1 MSKTYA
7 EDVRRKIKNA
17 EGHFSKHVALWASVG
32 KGIEVLD
39 FRRPDSVEYALRI
52 VFDDERGGRVYISGD
67 IGEAVVY
74 PTCRAKLKDMALCF
88 TRRDEN
94 GVLDVNEE
102 YFLEK
107 VKATSESWV
116 WGREEFVA
124 DFKDRISPFLEMG
137 ACGDFDLDE
146 FLEERLGY
154 AHGGFMFYGEDGMHI
169 DEERGVTIDRGVEE
183 ELKKVDRDYR
193 EWLYDCGKRIN
204 PRVIMWLVG
213 MRLAWE
219 QVKEMKGRRSD

>member
-1 MSKTYA
+1 MSRRYE
-7 EDVRRKIKNA
+7 EDVRQRIKNA
-17 EGHFSKHVALWASVG
+17 ERHFSKHVALWTSVNED
-32 KGIEVLD
+32 IEILD

-94 GVLDVNEE
+94 GVLDVNEQ

-107 VKATSESWV
+107 VHATSDRYEWDAEGFESDFRAHCKEY
-116 WGREEFVA
+116 GIDEHVA
-124 DFKDRISPFLEMG
+124 
-137 ACGDFDLDE
+137 DE
-146 FLEERLGY
+146 FLDDNMNSF
-154 AHGGFMFYGEDGMHI
+154 GGIEINGENGIKIDTYVEDKIREI
-169 DEERGVTIDRGVEE
+169 DE
-183 ELKKVDRDYR
+183 DYW
-193 EWLYDCGKRIN
+193 EWFFDCGKRIN
-204 PRVIMWLVG
+204 PRIVLWLVG

-219 QVKEMKGRRSD
+219 QLEEVKKARKE